1 MVRAR
6 DKTRAD
12 SVKKDDG
19 PQLSAGDL
27 VRGQD
32 PTTKEMT
39 MAGVVDSIVHGVRS
53 VFIKFHKRRSQL
65 FSREDVKP
73 YTTDNF
79 LYNEEKKKELD
90 EAKENMV
97 RSNTRYYRE
106 GQDAGKEHEAA
117 KRSKRVKAMRGVGSK
132 VRFRGM

>member
-1 MVRAR
+1 M
-6 DKTRAD
+6 
-12 SVKKDDG
+12 KKDDG

-32 PTTKEMT
+32 PKTKEMT

-73 YTTDNF
+73 YTTDEF
-79 LYNEEKKKELD
+79 LYNKEEKKIVGGKNGFGF
-90 EAKENMV
+90 K
-97 RSNTRYYRE
+97 SNTRYYRE

-117 KRSKRVKAMRGVGSK
+117 ERSKRVKAMRGVGSK